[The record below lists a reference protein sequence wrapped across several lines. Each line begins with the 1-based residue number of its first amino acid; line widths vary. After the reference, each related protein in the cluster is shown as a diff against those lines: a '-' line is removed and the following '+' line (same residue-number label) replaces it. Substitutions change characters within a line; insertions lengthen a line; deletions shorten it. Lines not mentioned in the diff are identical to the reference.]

1 VPLREVVEVL
11 AVTEYEAVP
20 LPDPLAP
27 EVMLIHEAL
36 LLAVQGQPEAEIT
49 FTDPVPAAPVYDWL
63 TGVML

>member
-20 LPDPLAP
+20 LPDPLVP

-36 LLAVQGQPEAEIT
+36 LLAVHAQPEPEVT
-49 FTDPVPAAPVYDWL
+49 LTDPVPAVPETELLVGEMA
-63 TGVML
+63 